1 MEICANN
8 YVYERNRAGFDI
20 TQKTNYKNDR
30 FNSIP
35 FRIEGFGEQT
45 SQYQK

>member
-20 TQKTNYKNDR
+20 TQKK
-30 FNSIP
+30 
-35 FRIEGFGEQT
+35 QT
-45 SQYQK
+45 IKMTDLIAYLFALKDLENKLSK